1 MQYLNFPPNTK
12 LVGMGTALLQ
22 NLIYFACIEKDSYRS
37 SIVVNWLL
45 SSTPFFSFVLFIV
58 ANRLPFVRMRQTK
71 RQTRNRKL
79 LINIAS

>member
-45 SSTPFFSFVLFIV
+45 SSAPFFHLYYLLWQIV
-58 ANRLPFVRMRQTK
+58 CHL
-71 RQTRNRKL
+71 
-79 LINIAS
+79 